1 MRIAALKRIAIVIG
15 ALLVPAFA
23 SAAEKDETALM
34 TYVDK
39 VYAGDAT
46 PASAAKIRTL
56 IDKCKSCTG
65 RALGRAYGALGLVG
79 ARRNQADEAKRQWS
93 LALTYDPFLVIQATA
108 FPDVRKEWVA
118 TAPEQD
124 DVRRAGWILK
134 NAYAGFKQTYEA
146 ALNEK
151 WADCITK
158 GEASIAV
165 EDNAFTRL
173 QVAECKEKTGK
184 LVDALKDEAKALE
197 RARAIGDAELG
208 KQIQDRVTLLVP
220 RLGHLK
226 LEQPAEV
233 TELKVSFDE
242 RAIPEARLL
251 EVFTVDPGEHKVHA
265 EGVLRGARV
274 FSDETIKVGEGEIAT
289 AKITMKP
296 AAVTQGQLECMVS
309 AKTQEDIAMC
319 LPQQQKALVAHASLE
334 LSGYTDTLDVHILS
348 PAVRGNV
355 ASPTQGWNVG
365 ASYLVDVVTA
375 ASPDVVASASRRFDD
390 LRHDVSAT
398 GGYKPG
404 NYGAQVSGHYSTEK
418 DYISR
423 TIGLTGIGDFRERSI
438 TPSLGYAFT
447 WNTIG
452 RAGTDYDVFSND
464 FYVHDVTAA
473 STFLID
479 PTSLLVLGADLV
491 LEDGN
496 QSKPYRYIPL
506 FGPGVT
512 LPAGAS
518 PAEVNAK
525 RLPTKPLEQLP
536 LDRQRFSIAGRY
548 IRRFGDRSTLRI
560 DERLYRDTWEITAS
574 STDFRWLIDLQRFRV
589 GPHVHVHAQSAAKFY
604 RRIYGA
610 VLVPDGLA
618 TIPRFRTTD
627 RELSP
632 MLGITLGG
640 TGRLGLTSPEAK
652 LKLGVFASVDA
663 LYNHYLD
670 SLYVTDRLAGYGTMG
685 IEGDFE

>member
-1 MRIAALKRIAIVIG
+1 VAA
-15 ALLVPAFA
+15 
-23 SAAEKDETALM
+23 
-34 TYVDK
+34 
-39 VYAGDAT
+39 
-46 PASAAKIRTL
+46 
-56 IDKCKSCTG
+56 
-65 RALGRAYGALGLVG
+65 
-79 ARRNQADEAKRQWS
+79 
-93 LALTYDPFLVIQATA
+93 
-108 FPDVRKEWVA
+108 
-118 TAPEQD
+118 APEQD

-146 ALNEK
+146 ALDEK

-173 QVAECKEKTGK
+173 QVAQCKEKTGK
-184 LVDALKDEAKALE
+184 LVDALKDDAKALE
-197 RARAIGDAELG
+197 RARAVGDAELT
-208 KQIQDRVTLLVP
+208 KQIQDRVTVLVP

-226 LEQPAEV
+226 FEPPTEV
-233 TELKVSFDE
+233 TELKISMDE
-242 RAIPEARLL
+242 RVIPDARLL
-251 EVFTVDPGEHKVHA
+251 EVFTVDPGDHKIHA
-265 EGVLRGARV
+265 EGILRGARV
-274 FSDETIKVGEGEIAT
+274 FSDDTIKVGEGEIAT
-289 AKITMKP
+289 AKIKLRPT
-296 AAVTQGQLECMVS
+296 AVTQGQLECMAA
-309 AKTQEDIAMC
+309 AKTQEDIAIC

-375 ASPDVVASASRRFDD
+375 ASPDVVATASRRFDD

-423 TIGLTGIGDFRERSI
+423 TIGVTGIGDFREKSI

-447 WNTIG
+447 SNTIG

-473 STFLID
+473 STFLLD
-479 PTSLLVLGADLV
+479 STSILVVGADVV
-491 LEDGN
+491 LEHGN

-506 FGPGVT
+506 FEPGVT
-512 LPAGAS
+512 VPAGAS

-548 IRRFGDRSTLRI
+548 VRRFGDRSTLRI
-560 DERLYRDTWEITAS
+560 DERLYRDTWAIMAS
-574 STDFRWLIDLQRFRV
+574 STDFRWLVDLERFRV
-589 GPHVHVHAQSAAKFY
+589 GPHVHVHAQTSAEFY
-604 RRIYGA
+604 RRIYGVSVGA
-610 VLVPDGLA
+610 DVA
-618 TIPRFRTTD
+618 NIPAFRTTD

-640 TGRLGLTSPEAK
+640 TGRIGLTSPESK
-652 LKLGVFASVDA
+652 LQLGVFASADA

-670 SLYVTDRLAGYGTMG
+670 SLYVTDRLAGYGTVG